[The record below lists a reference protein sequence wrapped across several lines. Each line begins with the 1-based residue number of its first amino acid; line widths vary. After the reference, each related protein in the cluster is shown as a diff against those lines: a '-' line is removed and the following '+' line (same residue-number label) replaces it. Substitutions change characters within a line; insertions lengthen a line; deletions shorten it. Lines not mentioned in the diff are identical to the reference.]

1 MPKSD
6 TEQLLATT
14 LREMMTTQS
23 MNHISVAAL
32 TEKAHV
38 NRNTFYYHF
47 DDIYALLE
55 WTFDQEII
63 AQIHTNLSVSNW
75 QDKYMQTLMYIKN
88 NRGFCMSALHSVG
101 RRLLESF
108 LYDVG
113 ASVVRPVVDDI
124 DNTLTAKT
132 KNDIIDFYAGAL
144 TAQFIRWLDGG
155 LVESESDLMAR
166 ADLMLTGTIELII
179 KRHQ

>member
-1 MPKSD
+1 MSKSD
-6 TEQLLATT
+6 TQQLLSTT

-23 MNHISVAAL
+23 MIHISVAAL

-47 DDIYALLE
+47 DDIYELLE
-55 WTFDQEII
+55 WTFNQEII
-63 AQIHTNLSVSNW
+63 EQIHTNLSAANW
-75 QDKYMQTLMYIKN
+75 QDKYMQTLMYIKD
-88 NRGFCMSALHSVG
+88 NRCFCMSALHSVG

-108 LYDVG
+108 LYSFG

-124 DNTLTAKT
+124 DNMLATKT
-132 KNDIIDFYAGAL
+132 KDDIVDFYAGAL

-155 LVESESDLMAR
+155 LVEPESDLMAR
-166 ADLMLTGTIELII
+166 ADLMLTDTIELIT
-179 KRHQ
+179 RQR